1 MLRLTIV
8 SVGPE
13 VACICPEDGAS
24 LLLLNVR
31 QEWLERR
38 EKWRAQSERAK
49 LERRMLADP
58 AQRRRA
64 KNRRNARRFRERN
77 REHYLNYRR
86 AYLAANRER
95 INAYKRALYA
105 KGKAA

>member
-1 MLRLTIV
+1 M
-8 SVGPE
+8 
-13 VACICPEDGAS
+13 ACICPEDGAS

-38 EKWRAQSERAK
+38 EKWRAQVDRANAN
-49 LERRMLADP
+49 RRLVGDALTR
-58 AQRRRA
+58 QRA
-64 KNRRNARRFRERN
+64 KNRRNARRFRKRN
-77 REHYLNYRR
+77 REHYLSYRR